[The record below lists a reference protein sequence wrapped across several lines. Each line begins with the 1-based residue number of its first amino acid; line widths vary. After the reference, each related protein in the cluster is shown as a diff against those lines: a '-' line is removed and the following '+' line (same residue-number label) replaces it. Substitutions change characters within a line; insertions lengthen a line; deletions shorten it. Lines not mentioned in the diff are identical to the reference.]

1 MSSEVYKQQK
11 FTSHNS
17 GAGKTKIKV
26 NLVPGEDS
34 CSVCTRNSK
43 GVTFQPMK
51 IKARI
56 SLMRFCPND
65 PTTSPR
71 SHLLASTMG
80 NRISAYPF

>member
-34 CSVCTRNSK
+34 YSVCTNVLEIVR
-43 GVTFQPMK
+43 G
-51 IKARI
+51 
-56 SLMRFCPND
+56 SL
-65 PTTSPR
+65 S
-71 SHLLASTMG
+71 SL
-80 NRISAYPF
+80 